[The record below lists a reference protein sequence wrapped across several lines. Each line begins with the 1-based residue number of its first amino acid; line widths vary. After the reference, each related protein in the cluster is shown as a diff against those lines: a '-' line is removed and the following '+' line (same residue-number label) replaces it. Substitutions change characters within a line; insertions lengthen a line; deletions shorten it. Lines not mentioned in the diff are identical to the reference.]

1 MATVARG
8 HVAGG
13 FTVPA
18 AAWLATTKCTA
29 SAASASTKKGKRK
42 KGSPEGP
49 GSGQSTSKRSKTT
62 GGSEGASRARLTIK
76 QKIEVVRL
84 LDKRISHEEIADR
97 FGCATRTARKIKAE
111 REKVQKEAAI
121 AGRDDMRT
129 ARQGE
134 FSQVGYTTS
143 TAVLHRLRPCSPLF
157 FQIVFFR
164 AHYFLWLCS
173 PSVPRVAVQVYFRG
187 TVFF

>member
-1 MATVARG
+1 M
-8 HVAGG
+8 
-13 FTVPA
+13 
-18 AAWLATTKCTA
+18 
-29 SAASASTKKGKRK
+29 
-42 KGSPEGP
+42 
-49 GSGQSTSKRSKTT
+49 
-62 GGSEGASRARLTIK
+62 
-76 QKIEVVRL
+76 EVVRL
-84 LDKRISHEEIADR
+84 LDKRISHEEIADH
-97 FGCATRTARKIKAE
+97 FGCATRTVRKIKAE

-121 AGRDDMRT
+121 AGRDDMKT

-134 FSQVGYTTS
+134 FPQVGYTTS
-143 TAVLHRLRPCSPLF
+143 TAVLHRLRPCNLLF

>member
-1 MATVARG
+1 MPCAEGELCLVQASSPEGRDG
-8 HVAGG
+8 HGCQGTCGG
-13 FTVPA
+13 RLHDTCGSVVGDNEMHRICS
-18 AAWLATTKCTA
+18 KCLD
-29 SAASASTKKGKRK
+29 KKGKRK

-76 QKIEVVRL
+76 QKMEVVRL
-84 LDKRISHEEIADR
+84 LDKRISHEEIADH
-97 FGCATRTARKIKAE
+97 FGCATRTVRKIKAE

-134 FSQVGYTTS
+134 FPQVGYTTS

-157 FQIVFFR
+157 LQIVLFR
-164 AHYFLWLCS
+164 AHYLL
-173 PSVPRVAVQVYFRG
+173 
-187 TVFF
+187 